1 MTYYSV
7 VRKSDGWE
15 LTSGCTEATDRVTT
29 IIKGLKSRIDGYILD
44 PREEDPEVDE
54 ARIEYHRGKF
64 HGKKSCLPF
73 MHAPNFGFFIP
84 DSSSKIRAFL

>member
-1 MTYYSV
+1 MYRGHEIIAKKEKCLGGWTMTYYSV

-54 ARIEYHRGKF
+54 ARIEYHRNQLKGEN
-64 HGKKSCLPF
+64 HVRSL
-73 MHAPNFGFFIP
+73 
-84 DSSSKIRAFL
+84 S